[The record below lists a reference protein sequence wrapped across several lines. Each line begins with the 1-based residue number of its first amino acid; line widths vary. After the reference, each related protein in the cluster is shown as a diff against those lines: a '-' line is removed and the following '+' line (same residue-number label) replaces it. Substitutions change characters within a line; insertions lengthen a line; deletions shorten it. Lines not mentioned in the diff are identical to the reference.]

1 MQPRYRALFII
12 TKMNRKGQTA
22 LEYMLM
28 VAVVLMLLVL
38 VITMVG
44 YVENIGTGLGGT
56 IDNTRGQ
63 VIDWIMT

>member
-1 MQPRYRALFII
+1 
-12 TKMNRKGQTA
+12 
-22 LEYMLM
+22 MLM

-44 YVENIGTGLGGT
+44 FVEEIGTGLGGT